1 MVGGRRGDF
10 RDASRTASPRA
21 GSSVSVSRISR
32 AEARSRPSLSRSQ
45 VIALAAVVIVSGL
58 RIAAALPPPPT
69 FLPDSRDYLATP
81 HLLGAKPPLTPLV
94 YLLLARNY
102 GLIAFVQAAFG
113 ALAWG
118 VLALTGRRIVGG
130 VGGWFAFAAILF
142 LSVSAQVA
150 TWDVVLLS
158 ESFSLSLMALLIA
171 AGLLL
176 AERWE
181 TRRFVAFIVIAAC
194 WMLSRDTNAYIVLV
208 LGLGAL
214 ICIGLWLVPRRAVW
228 FAVPMLI
235 MGALGVWSIDAAS
248 RWTVPFFHVTTNR
261 ILPNPEAKRYFVA
274 HGMPVTPA
282 LQPSSRGDDAFRH
295 DPDLASFRRW
305 VDERGQST
313 YAGYLAD
320 QPGWVL
326 RKSFT
331 QDAALVAPLVHA
343 FNSRYHPPFGW
354 VSQHTVAQPR
364 PWVLLTALVILALAA
379 YPVQR
384 RRRRVVGGMQVAI
397 AIIALYPFSVVLT
410 WVGDTFEIERHQF
423 PATIAMLIAGALLVG
438 GLLTAW
444 TENRDGPRGF
454 HAATE

>member
-1 MVGGRRGDF
+1 
-10 RDASRTASPRA
+10 
-21 GSSVSVSRISR
+21 
-32 AEARSRPSLSRSQ
+32 
-45 VIALAAVVIVSGL
+45 LAAVVIVSGL
-58 RIAAALPPPPT
+58 RIGAALLPPAT

-194 WMLSRDTNAYIVLV
+194 WMLSRDPNAFIVLV

-214 ICIGLWLVPRRAVW
+214 ICIGLWPVPRRAVW

-282 LQPSSRGDDAFRH
+282 A
-295 DPDLASFRRW
+295 
-305 VDERGQST
+305 
-313 YAGYLAD
+313 
-320 QPGWVL
+320 
-326 RKSFT
+326 
-331 QDAALVAPLVHA
+331 
-343 FNSRYHPPFGW
+343 
-354 VSQHTVAQPR
+354 
-364 PWVLLTALVILALAA
+364 ALAA
-379 YPVQR
+379 GR
-384 RRRRVVGGMQVAI
+384 RR
-397 AIIALYPFSVVLT
+397 LSP
-410 WVGDTFEIERHQF
+410 
-423 PATIAMLIAGALLVG
+423 
-438 GLLTAW
+438 
-444 TENRDGPRGF
+444 
-454 HAATE
+454 